1 MRHPGG
7 PMEPMSLLGSTRHR
21 TSQQSI
27 FRLPQHHMRSL
38 PIHFPLHHH
47 LPLHQP
53 IHPLLPR
60 TIPAQIYQLR
70 PTHSKHPIQP
80 PPPLLRHRPSSS
92 ESQVCT
98 SFNAGRCSRQRCRF
112 MHVCNICGSAHA
124 RMICPLHKAAN
135 KNDKTYLSTLVNI
148 FRLFSE
154 VVHHPDPHFIKYVL
168 LGLSHGFHP
177 GVGNFPSESLIC
189 PNLQSALTEPETV
202 NILIKKEID
211 ANFMIGPFSVPP
223 FNIFRVSPIGVATRT
238 FSVKK
243 NAS

>member
-1 MRHPGG
+1 MAQWNQCPYWGALDTELHNRVFLVCRSISHSTIICPFIN
-7 PMEPMSLLGSTRHR
+7 PSIPSCPEPSQPKST
-21 TSQQSI
+21 SYV
-27 FRLPQHHMRSL
+27 
-38 PIHFPLHHH
+38 
-47 LPLHQP
+47 
-53 IHPLLPR
+53 PR
-60 TIPAQIYQLR
+60 TPNIP
-70 PTHSKHPIQP
+70 SNP

-92 ESQVCT
+92 KSQVCT

-124 RMICPLHKAAN
+124 CMICPLHKAAN
-135 KNDKTYLSTLVNI
+135 KNDKTHLSTLVNI

-243 NAS
+243 KPPHNRSFITA